1 MSEDVKIV
9 DTTGETCPIPL
20 LETRK
25 AVIRGVKGQVVE
37 VRGDHAASRHEI
49 PMALES
55 MKCEILEVRDEP
67 GGRWSIRFRV

>member
-1 MSEDVKIV
+1 MTEGIKVV

-25 AVIRGVKGQVVE
+25 AVMRGAKGQVVE
-37 VRGDHAASRHEI
+37 VRGDHEASRHEI

-67 GGRWSIRFRV
+67 DGRWVIRFRI